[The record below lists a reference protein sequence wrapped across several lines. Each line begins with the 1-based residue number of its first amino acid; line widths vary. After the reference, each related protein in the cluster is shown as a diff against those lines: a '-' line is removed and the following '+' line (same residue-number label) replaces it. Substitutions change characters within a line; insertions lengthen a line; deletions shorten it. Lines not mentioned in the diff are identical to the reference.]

1 MPVDLYVIGQRLT
14 ITFGLS
20 LLFGVT
26 RQLSHKPIGF
36 GTFTYVA
43 TGACALA
50 VFAIDLGL
58 QSPLPLLG
66 AIVTGIGFLGAG
78 ALIKTGEKV
87 AGFTSA
93 ALIWVFSV
101 FGLAIGIGEYAAAG
115 TLYVMIWIVTFYDR
129 HLEKRG
135 IGAYYRRITIQTNK
149 FIDEAVVRDA
159 VFGGRKHALLEIRGD
174 KEKGGLVLIYSV
186 EGALVHRRAMM
197 QILQQQ
203 DWCESFS
210 IE

>member
-1 MPVDLYVIGQRLT
+1 MPIDYYVAGQRL
-14 ITFGLS
+14 IATFGLS

-43 TGACALA
+43 TGATALA
-50 VFAIDLGL
+50 IFAI
-58 QSPLPLLG
+58 SMSPENPLPLLG

-101 FGLAIGIGEYAAAG
+101 FGLAVGIGEYVAAG
-115 TLYVMIWIVTFYDR
+115 TLYVMNWIVTIYDR
-129 HLEKRG
+129 NLEKRG
-135 IGAYYRRITIQTNK
+135 IGAYYRKITIVTNR
-149 FIDEAVVRDA
+149 FVDESVVRDA
-159 VFGGRKHALLEIRGD
+159 VFGKRKHSLQEVRGGQ
-174 KEKGGLVLIYSV
+174 EKGGLALVYSV
-186 EGALVHRRAMM
+186 EGTLVHRREMM
-197 QILQQQ
+197 QILGQQE
-203 DWCESFS
+203 WCASYS